1 MRKNLLFLIFVFGLL
16 SGAQKNGGL
25 ILQKKTYTALI
36 PLGQNIV
43 IFRIDNMQS
52 IEGELVNVSK
62 KKIYI
67 KDITSNEL
75 ISCPIQNISGIKS
88 ISKSKRYQN
97 FKTGFANGQYIAAL
111 ATIGAIAIVTLDRPE
126 EFHYALFFAMITVPS
141 AAIAGGILGGV
152 INMSSA
158 KYEIEDVDL
167 YKINENHW
175 RVKVPD
181 NSKQG
186 FQKFYKYLISKHHFE

>member
-1 MRKNLLFLIFVFGLL
+1 MRKNFLFLIFVFGLL
-16 SGAQKNGGL
+16 SGAQKNEGL

-36 PLGQNIV
+36 SIVQNIV
-43 IFRIDNMQS
+43 IFRIDNEKS
-52 IEGELVNVSK
+52 IEGELVNFSHK
-62 KKIYI
+62 EIYI

-88 ISKSKRYQN
+88 IAKSKGYQN
-97 FKTGFANGQYIAAL
+97 FKTGFGRGQGIAAL
-111 ATIGAIAIVTLDRPE
+111 ATLGAITIVTLDRPE
-126 EFHYALFFAMITVPS
+126 EFHYALFFAMVIVPP
-141 AAIAGGILGGV
+141 AAIAGGVLGGL

-186 FQKFYKYLISKHHFE
+186 FRKFYKYLKGKQHSK